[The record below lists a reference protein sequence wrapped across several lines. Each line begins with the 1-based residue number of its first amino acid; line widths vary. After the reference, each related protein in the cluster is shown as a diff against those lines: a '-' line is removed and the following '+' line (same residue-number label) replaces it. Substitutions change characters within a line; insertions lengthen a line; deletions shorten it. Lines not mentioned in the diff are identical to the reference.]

1 MKQIIRGL
9 AVSCSLLMAPVLVAA
24 EQDFSGISLKT
35 TELRNNI
42 YMLEGVGGFAG
53 GNIGVS
59 VGEDGVLIVDDQL
72 TPMNDKIKA
81 ALAALSKEKPA
92 FILNTHW
99 HGDHT
104 GNNANFADQG
114 TIISHHNAR
123 KRLMAEQ
130 QNFFGHSPA
139 QVKKAWPIITFD
151 QSLNIHFNNE
161 DIKFIH
167 YANGHTDGDGIVYFS
182 QSNVAHLG
190 DHFFN
195 GVFPFVDLDTGGNV
209 FTLTSNVAKIIE
221 TLPDDVLIIPG
232 HGPMSDLDG
241 LKAYHQ
247 MLVETTE
254 FVKAL
259 AEQGKSLEDIQMMG
273 LADKYTPLGA
283 GFINE
288 GNWIKL
294 IFNSIKK

>member
-130 QNFFGHSPA
+130 QNFFGRSPA

-182 QSNVAHLG
+182 QNHVAHLG

-259 AEQGKSLEDIQMMG
+259 AAQGKSLEDIQTMG
-273 LADKYTPLGA
+273 LADTYTHLGA

-288 GNWIKL
+288 DNWIKL